1 LKTATRNLK
10 NDYLTGATSLRDF
23 YQYPIQTPDFHSII
37 KNKST
42 EDIDRRLLQE
52 VIRDQ
57 YQGLPEYELV
67 TKHIDQLADPNT
79 FTVTTGHQLV
89 LFGGPLFTTYKVLS
103 TIKLAKELSEQ
114 FSDYQVVPIFWIHT
128 EDHDYEEINHFFPS
142 YFEKRTYPGTF
153 QSKVGDHILEESIT
167 ELAPEHFSEPLKKAF
182 RPGISLAQA
191 YREFM
196 HHLFGPYGVV
206 MLDADDPRLK
216 KKFEKVIK
224 EEIHESVAYTQV
236 SKVSQHLD
244 QAGYKLQIAP
254 REINLFYLDQAG
266 RNRIIASSEGFTA
279 VDRDL
284 NWTAKEIDE
293 MITNHPDQFSPNV
306 SLRPLY
312 QECILPNLCYF
323 GGWGELSYWLQLKGI
338 FDHFGV
344 NFPLLLPRMSATI
357 FTKAQL
363 ERWQEFGFEVE
374 DLSHSLHEMYRKYTL
389 QNWDDKPYQKMREEI
404 IASIEKLR
412 AFTESEI
419 AETLSR
425 SVDAQKTKMNNFF
438 GNFEKKIHR
447 VIRADNPH
455 VYREIEKLKNE
466 LQPDRKVQERQLSL
480 GAFPDFP
487 PEKIIKAAWEH
498 CSPLDF
504 SHRYIILDGA

>member
-1 LKTATRNLK
+1 MKTATRNLK

-23 YQYPIQTPDFHSII
+23 YQYPIQTPDFQSII
-37 KNKST
+37 KNKSR
-42 EDIDRRLLQE
+42 ESIDRKLLQE
-52 VIRDQ
+52 VIREQ
-57 YQGLPEYELV
+57 YQGLPDYDLVNKNIELLG
-67 TKHIDQLADPNT
+67 QENT

-103 TIKLAKELSEQ
+103 TIKLARELSEQ
-114 FSDYQVVPIFWIHT
+114 FSSYNIVPIFWIHT
-128 EDHDYEEINHFFPS
+128 EDHDYEEINHFYTSF
-142 YFEKRTYPGTF
+142 FDKKTYPGNF
-153 QSKVGDHILEESIT
+153 QSKVGDHILEDAIQGMV
-167 ELAPEHFSEPLKKAF
+167 PEHLPENLKNAF
-182 RPGISLAQA
+182 RPGIPLAQA

-216 KKFEKVIK
+216 KKFENVIK
-224 EEIHESVAYTQV
+224 EEIHDSIAYKQV
-236 SKVSQHLD
+236 SKISQDLD

-254 REINLFYLDQAG
+254 REINLFFLDQAG
-266 RNRIIASSEGFTA
+266 RNRIISSNGGFSA

-284 NWTAKEIDE
+284 NWTTKEMDD
-293 MITNHPDQFSPNV
+293 MIVNNPGHFSPNV

-312 QECILPNLCYF
+312 QESILPNLCYF

-357 FTKAQL
+357 YTRKQWNK
-363 ERWQEFGFEVE
+363 WQELGFSPEDINHSVHEVF
-374 DLSHSLHEMYRKYTL
+374 RKYVHRI
-389 QNWDDKPYQKMREEI
+389 WDDGPYQALKSNI
-404 IASIEKLR
+404 TASIEALR
-412 AFTESEI
+412 EYTENEI
-419 AETLSR
+419 AQTLSR

-447 VIRADNPH
+447 VIRADNPKIF
-455 VYREIEKLKNE
+455 REIEELKNE
-466 LQPDRKVQERQLSL
+466 LQPDRMVQERQLSL
-480 GAFPDFP
+480 GAFPDFS
-487 PEKIIKAAWEH
+487 PESIIAEAWKH

-504 SHRYIILDGA
+504 SHRYIILD